1 MKLTGNQV
9 ENSTETAMNLK
20 LESICSNLYLW
31 VGMPSKRESI
41 TKVSN
46 NQMRDTYWTRFSL
59 LMSNQTSICDIIAN
73 LKNISMQKEQW
84 GVTMTDKEKTF
95 WENHKKKQPIRK
107 SSSFFDCQ
115 WEIRWDKKE
124 MWQKRKLWSKLWSGK
139 WKRNPDGC
147 SKWQSVLQW

>member
-1 MKLTGNQV
+1 
-9 ENSTETAMNLK
+9 
-20 LESICSNLYLW
+20 
-31 VGMPSKRESI
+31 MPSKRESI

-46 NQMRDTYWTRFSL
+46 NQMWDTYWTRFSL

-84 GVTMTDKEKTF
+84 GVTPTDKEKTF

-139 WKRNPDGC
+139 RKIQMAVQNDTVCYNDKAEQEDQEFTVIKEPNYNERPAYSQNHSPITK
-147 SKWQSVLQW
+147 S